1 MNFYLRSVIS
11 FMDVFK
17 WSLKLQNCS
26 VSSCSPYD
34 LIDIS
39 RPYLD
44 QAFLGGSC
52 NVFFGYLWNRGIRY
66 HNLISI
72 SCIRIDGNINFLIGY
87 INDSVYLFK
96 KVNFIIT

>member
-52 NVFFGYLWNRGIRY
+52 NVFFGYLWNRGRY
-66 HNLISI
+66 QVSQPYKYQLYQD
-72 SCIRIDGNINFLIGY
+72 RR
-87 INDSVYLFK
+87 
-96 KVNFIIT
+96 